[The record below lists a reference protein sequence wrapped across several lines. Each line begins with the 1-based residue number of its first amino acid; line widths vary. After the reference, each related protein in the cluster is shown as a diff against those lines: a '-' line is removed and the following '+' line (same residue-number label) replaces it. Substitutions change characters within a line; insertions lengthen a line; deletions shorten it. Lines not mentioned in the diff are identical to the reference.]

1 MFQVTLNEESHNL
14 VNLDPSTHVVD
25 EFLGKWD
32 SFEYS
37 VSNAIGNCNRHVDF
51 HTPDIYPKAMFD
63 INTESR
69 KFIGTSVQLAQTLD
83 VPSGTP
89 SPFENM
95 YGHVGTRT
103 IIDSRLKGT
112 SNYYINEKF
121 VDGTGYKGIVSTEAT
136 VDENTRLQ
144 RIIIND
150 ESVEELKYPPER
162 VFEDMKE
169 EKKWFMRSNISKNDL
184 VPEHVGLTTLFD
196 RSLPIGFLNA
206 DKDKNDLRMNSINT
220 SFRFLCDVESINEV
234 LVSVFAVDC
243 ARSFGRRYV
252 PPMRRVPILSSLGS
266 ALTECKSLSK
276 VRNIP
281 NDRKIINLSFLKL
294 ALVTKMDDKNNY
306 LYLDHIDVPN
316 DCVWVVTHLLN
327 NVSRELCYFCKG
339 YQRGFEDIFEKK
351 LINPIECT
359 YCCSAHNSTWSEST
373 YVQQQSF
380 VRTLE
385 TAPLFE
391 SSNFFNH
398 CQKVMVFQQYLKGDE
413 IIHLMDLITFNDTN
427 FGKPYENDRECKAK
441 ETGICPNSEADCN
454 ITVTAIEGNSCPFRI
469 FEITRGLL
477 DRTVIDSSRAQPS
490 VENGNKVGVVIPY
503 KLLINTKNRL
513 STQYVEYYFQSA
525 ICEATGGSSSSQK
538 YYAVLKQDLN
548 GRFLQIVD
556 EKSTVFDK
564 DSFQR
569 MLNYNAVLL
578 LYKKTTNRYSTGRL
592 SNLDDESLHC
602 AECPLLKAGQPQK
615 LVPYKEPSDGF
626 EDKVEY
632 GLLGCR
638 DDLNSML
645 LTENEHRLKVIAQQN
660 KAREQQQQSS
670 STQNKRKRSDDNDTS
685 SVSHRAEKKS
695 SREVIII
702 DEDDNVDVSTKLSQK
717 EVPNKL
723 FDSDSED
730 DSVLHFEG
738 TEHIKNR
745 EKKVEE
751 EFKSLMPE
759 LTKNFEDRMTLVNK
773 KFNEAC
779 SELDGSTGAK
789 KQKLMKKM
797 WKFGK
802 GRLIHFTQ
810 RTTHENET
818 KLFHLIRSSTTP
830 LVLQNESL
838 TLSKD
843 TVLAMIKDNNVT
855 GDDNHCLTMEFIRY
869 YIKMLK
875 QKFETEATKLLLI
888 NEEKNVW
895 GLMQNKFITEEK
907 LKKLVVCYVNNNQF
921 ISGVYAIEQLQKHE
935 ITVSYFD
942 TNVDKENLKAELS
955 AQHSSLYDGIDVDT
969 DLALVIKDNFDE
981 IFGGNE
987 QTRSFNGKNRDLYSL
1002 LFLYNKTS
1010 NCTSLVFDDNIE
1022 AYKKQMVL
1030 AVLTDIPDYI

>member
-1 MFQVTLNEESHNL
+1 M
-14 VNLDPSTHVVD
+14 D
-25 EFLGKWD
+25 E
-32 SFEYS
+32 
-37 VSNAIGNCNRHVDF
+37 H
-51 HTPDIYPKAMFD
+51 
-63 INTESR
+63 
-69 KFIGTSVQLAQTLD
+69 
-83 VPSGTP
+83 
-89 SPFENM
+89 
-95 YGHVGTRT
+95 
-103 IIDSRLKGT
+103 
-112 SNYYINEKF
+112 
-121 VDGTGYKGIVSTEAT
+121 
-136 VDENTRLQ
+136 
-144 RIIIND
+144 
-150 ESVEELKYPPER
+150 
-162 VFEDMKE
+162 
-169 EKKWFMRSNISKNDL
+169 
-184 VPEHVGLTTLFD
+184 
-196 RSLPIGFLNA
+196 
-206 DKDKNDLRMNSINT
+206 
-220 SFRFLCDVESINEV
+220 
-234 LVSVFAVDC
+234 
-243 ARSFGRRYV
+243 
-252 PPMRRVPILSSLGS
+252 
-266 ALTECKSLSK
+266 
-276 VRNIP
+276 
-281 NDRKIINLSFLKL
+281 
-294 ALVTKMDDKNNY
+294 NNY

-327 NVSRELCYFCKG
+327 NISKELECFSKG
-339 YQRGFEDIFEKK
+339 YKRGFEDIFEKK
-351 LINPIECT
+351 LINPIEST
-359 YCCSAHNSTWSEST
+359 YCCSAHSSTWSESMN
-373 YVQQQSF
+373 VQEQSF

-385 TAPLFE
+385 TAPLFD

-413 IIHLMDLITFNDTN
+413 IIHLMDLITFNDKN
-427 FGKPYENDRECKAK
+427 FGKPCDNDRECKAK
-441 ETGICPNSEADCN
+441 ETGICANSEADCN
-454 ITVTAIEGNSCPFRI
+454 ITVTAVEGNSCPFRI

-503 KLLINTKNRL
+503 KLLINTKNHL
-513 STQYVEYYFQSA
+513 STQYVEYFFQSA

-556 EKSTVFDK
+556 ETSTVLDK
-564 DSFQR
+564 VSFQR

-578 LYKKTTNRYSTGRL
+578 LYKRTTNRYSTGRL
-592 SNLDDESLHC
+592 NNLDDESLHC

-615 LVPYKEPSDGF
+615 LNPYKEPSNDLEG
-626 EDKVEY
+626 KIEY

-638 DDLNSML
+638 DDLNRIL
-645 LTENEHRLKVIAQQN
+645 LEENEIRLKIIAQQI
-660 KAREQQQQSS
+660 KDREQQQQQESS

-695 SREVIII
+695 SREVIVI

-738 TEHIKNR
+738 TELIKNR

-751 EFKSLMPE
+751 EFKSLISE
-759 LTKNFEDRMTLVNK
+759 LTKNFEDRKTLVTE

-779 SELDGSTGAK
+779 SELDGSTGTK

-797 WKFGK
+797 WLFGK

-818 KLFHLIRSSTTP
+818 KLFHLIRSSTTA

-843 TVLAMIKDNNVT
+843 TVLDMINDNNVT

-875 QKFETEATKLLLI
+875 QKFESEATKLLLV
-888 NEEKNVW
+888 NGEKNVW
-895 GLMQNKFITEEK
+895 GLMQNKFITEAK
-907 LKKLVVCYVNNNQF
+907 LKRLVVCYVNNNQF
-921 ISGVYAIEQLQKHE
+921 ISGVYAIEQLQPHE

-942 TNVDKENLKAELS
+942 TNVDKQNLKTELND
-955 AQHSSLYDGIDVDT
+955 QHSSLYDGIDVDT

-981 IFGGNE
+981 IFGGND
-987 QTRSFNGKNRDLYSL
+987 QTRSFNGKNHDLYSL

-1022 AYKKQMVL
+1022 AYKKQIVL
-1030 AVLTDIPDYI
+1030 AVLTNIPDYI